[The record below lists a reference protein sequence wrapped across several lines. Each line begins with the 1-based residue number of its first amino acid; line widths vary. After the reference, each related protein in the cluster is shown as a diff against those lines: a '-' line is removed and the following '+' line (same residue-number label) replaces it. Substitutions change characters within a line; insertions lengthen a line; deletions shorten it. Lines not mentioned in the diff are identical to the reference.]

1 MAGSEFF
8 DLFSEGAV
16 YSFNKPILLFVRV
29 YARVLLP
36 HSIYSRLIRHNRA
49 IHLTGTS
56 TT

>member
-1 MAGSEFF
+1 VAGSEFF

-36 HSIYSRLIRHNRA
+36 HSIYGRLIRHNRA